1 MSKVVIYN
9 RVRYQFEND
18 VPVKA
23 IRDLINLYFPGKGRK
38 GIRDAIWVTILRG
51 GRAEKLVGE
60 IAFSSPFMVQKLLRE
75 IDATVNGT
83 MDVCME
89 PPRRVR

>member
-23 IRDLINLYFPGKGRK
+23 IRDLINLYFPGTGRMR
-38 GIRDAIWVTILRG
+38 IRAAIWETILRG
-51 GRAEKLVGE
+51 GRAENLVRT
-60 IAFSSPFMVQKLLRE
+60 IAFSQPSATEKLLRE
-75 IDATVNGT
+75 IDAVVNGT